1 MSEIGQ
7 LSSQLG
13 MKVAMQQLDA
23 YLRKRGVDEDTR
35 NMIVNSMEMMYEYI
49 PYTIAQKKDPTDGK
63 VLAEFMLIKGT
74 KMAKY
79 LGTDSAKCGAAIVEF
94 LLSANKAYA
103 STATA
108 FPPAITL
115 AYGLAV
121 LDLIEVGNSCEFAQ
135 KAYYEAF
142 IREHTVKLEPIRA
155 RVQSTVTLS
164 KP

>member
-23 YLRKRGVDEDTR
+23 YLEKRGVD
-35 NMIVNSMEMMYEYI
+35 
-49 PYTIAQKKDPTDGK
+49 
-63 VLAEFMLIKGT
+63 
-74 KMAKY
+74 
-79 LGTDSAKCGAAIVEF
+79 
-94 LLSANKAYA
+94 
-103 STATA
+103 
-108 FPPAITL
+108 
-115 AYGLAV
+115 
-121 LDLIEVGNSCEFAQ
+121 
-135 KAYYEAF
+135 EAF